1 MTISVALPVY
11 NGANFLREALESLV
25 GQGPALAE
33 IVVADNCSSDATA
46 DIVREFAAKDSRVR
60 HERSEV
66 MLGQAE
72 NVTRSVRLCQQEWV
86 QLLCHDD
93 LLRPGAIAALAG
105 VIGGLEGKEC
115 ALIGHQPAHL
125 FAGGQTH
132 RNQAGQ
138 SVIETRAERMA
149 APVNA
154 QPEYAYHPA
163 DSTLG
168 PALRQGSLPYL
179 PSLTTAAV
187 RRSVFMQLGGF
198 DPRWVHFDVFFW
210 LRLVQANGYAM
221 VNDDWTLTRVHGQQ
235 VAVASRKNQRSYRDF
250 RDFYRHF
257 APEARQRYGLGWFA
271 YLKLRMKP
279 LSQAAAPLVV
289 AALTRRGREFFQQLF
304 ALRIWMWPPVLVI
317 GLLNFTRE
325 SRRTRQ
331 LRQAVPVNLIFE

>member
-11 NGANFLREALESLV
+11 NGANYLREALESLV

-46 DIVREFAAKDSRVR
+46 DIVREFTVKDSRVR
-60 HERSEV
+60 HVRSEV
-66 MLGQAE
+66 LLGQAE
-72 NVTRSVRLCQQEWV
+72 NVTRSVRLCRQEWV

-93 LLRPGAIAALAG
+93 LLRPGAITALAG
-105 VIGGLEGKEC
+105 VIAGLEGKEC

-125 FAGGQTH
+125 FADGQTH
-132 RNQAGQ
+132 RTQTGQ
-138 SVIETRAERMA
+138 SVVEKRSERMVV
-149 APVNA
+149 PVSA
-154 QPEYAYHPA
+154 EPTYAYHPA

>member
-46 DIVREFAAKDSRVR
+46 DIVKEFASKDPRVR

-72 NVTRSVRLCQQEWV
+72 NVTRSVQLCRQEWV

-105 VIGGLEGKEC
+105 VIAGLEGKEC

-125 FAGGQTH
+125 FADGQTH
-132 RNQAGQ
+132 RIHTGQ
-138 SVIETRAERMA
+138 SVVEKRSERMVV
-149 APVNA
+149 PVSA
-154 QPEYAYHPA
+154 EPTYAYHPA

-304 ALRIWMWPPVLVI
+304 ALRIWMWPLVLVI

-325 SRRTRQ
+325 SRRTQQ